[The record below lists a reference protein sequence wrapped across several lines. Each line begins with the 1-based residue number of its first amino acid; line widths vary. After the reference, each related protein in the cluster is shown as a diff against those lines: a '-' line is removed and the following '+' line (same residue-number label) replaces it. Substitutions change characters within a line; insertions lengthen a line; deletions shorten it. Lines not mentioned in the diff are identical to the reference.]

1 MPGFPAGRSLLRDL
15 FNVIAPVD
23 SAAERIVLDALGGV
37 LSGLPSGAIVA
48 IAYSG
53 GLDSSVLLDA
63 AVRVAGAARCV
74 ALHVHHGLSPNA
86 DRWLAHCEATAQAL
100 GVRFEAERVHIVRD
114 GGESMEAA
122 AREARYRALD
132 VMCAR
137 QGVAALWL
145 AHHADDQAETVLLQL
160 LRGAGV
166 TGLAAMAPQ
175 RVDEQSAVPRVRPF
189 LHLLRAQLER
199 YAHLR
204 GLRWMEDESNADTRY
219 ARNALRHEVMP
230 ALTTRF
236 PGFRDALA
244 RTARHAATAQ
254 RLLDDLA
261 QIDLRSIARDEGV
274 ALSRKALTA
283 LDDARATNV
292 MRVWIRSAALRTP
305 SAARLADMLRQLREA
320 RDGHALSVMHG
331 GARLRLYRDK
341 IYWEKRAS
349 VRLPLPESRDV
360 ELAVPSAPTDA
371 APPDIGEAERA
382 DASASVRDIKRTV
395 YLNWNGQ
402 QVWHL
407 PQWRGSVVF
416 VPATG
421 DDSGPDTVPAAL
433 LASAPLSARARTGG
447 ERMQRGLGSAARTLK
462 NLFQEMG
469 VPAWERDV
477 PLVYVGERL
486 LYVPLVGL
494 NGALLQ
500 SLPRAQTIG
509 PRWRLEWRLD
519 LLIA

>member
-1 MPGFPAGRSLLRDL
+1 MTPS
-15 FNVIAPVD
+15 VD
-23 SAAERIVLDALGGV
+23 SAAERIVLDALGGA
-37 LSGLPSGAIVA
+37 LSALPSDDAIVA
-48 IAYSG
+48 IAFSG

-63 AVRVAGAARCV
+63 AVRVMGASRCV

-86 DRWLAHCEATAQAL
+86 DRWLAHCEAAAHTL
-100 GVRFEAERVHIVRD
+100 GARFEAQRVRVARD
-114 GGESMEAA
+114 GGESVEAA

-160 LRGAGV
+160 LRGSGV
-166 TGLAAMAPQ
+166 MGLAAMAPQ
-175 RVDEQSAVPRVRPF
+175 RVDETSAAPRVRPF

-204 GLRWMEDESNADTRY
+204 GLRWIEDESNADTRY
-219 ARNALRHEVMP
+219 ARNALRHEVLP
-230 ALTTRF
+230 ALSTRF

-261 QIDLRSIARDEGV
+261 RIDLRTIARDEGA
-274 ALSRKALTA
+274 ALSRKALIA
-283 LDDARATNV
+283 LDDARAMNV
-292 MRVWIRSAALRTP
+292 MRVWIRSAALPTP
-305 SAARLADMLRQLREA
+305 SAARLGDMLRQLREA

-341 IYWEKRAS
+341 IYWEQRAPARLSLNPTVAVEKAMPAPS
-349 VRLPLPESRDV
+349 VA
-360 ELAVPSAPTDA
+360 AVP
-371 APPDIGEAERA
+371 PPGHIEHASTTATGE
-382 DASASVRDIKRTV
+382 VKRVAHLT
-395 YLNWNGQ
+395 WSGQ
-402 QVWHL
+402 EVWHL
-407 PQWRGSVVF
+407 PQWHGSLVF
-416 VPATG
+416 VATDE
-421 DDSGPDTVPAAL
+421 DDAGAHTVPAAL
-433 LASAPLSARARTGG
+433 LGTAVLSARARTGG
-447 ERMQRGLGSAARTLK
+447 ERMQRTVGSAARTLK

-477 PLVYVGERL
+477 PLIYLGDKL
-486 LYVPLVGL
+486 LYVPFLGV
-494 NGALLQ
+494 NGAVAQ
-500 SLPRAQTIG
+500 SLQPLRA
-509 PRWRLEWRLD
+509 RSERRRLEWRPD

>member
-1 MPGFPAGRSLLRDL
+1 MKTS
-15 FNVIAPVD
+15 VD

-37 LSGLPSGAIVA
+37 LSGLPPDAIIAV
-48 IAYSG
+48 AYSG
-53 GLDSSVLLDA
+53 GLDSTVLLDA
-63 AVRVAGAARCV
+63 TVRMAGAARCV

-86 DRWLAHCEATAQAL
+86 DRWLEHCNASASAL
-100 GVRFEAERVHIVRD
+100 GVRFDAERVRVRRES
-114 GGESMEAA
+114 GESIEAA
-122 AREARYRALD
+122 ARDARYRALD
-132 VMCAR
+132 LMCGR
-137 QGVAALWL
+137 QAAATLWL

-166 TGLAAMAPQ
+166 AGLAAMAPQ

-204 GLRWMEDESNADTRY
+204 GLRWIEDESNADTRY
-219 ARNALRHEVMP
+219 ARNALRHDVLP
-230 ALTTRF
+230 LLATRF

-261 QIDLRSIARDEGV
+261 RIDMRTVGRDDDA

-292 MRVWIRSAALRTP
+292 LRVWIRTAALPAP
-305 SAARLADMLRQLREA
+305 SAARLSDMLRQLREA
-320 RDGHALSVMHG
+320 RDGHALSVMNG

-341 IYWEKRAS
+341 VYWEKGIS
-349 VRLPLPESRDV
+349 EP
-360 ELAVPSAPTDA
+360 PSAHGQRGGSRSRVLQPSVASRRMADEIEDA
-371 APPDIGEAERA
+371 FAQSAGEA
-382 DASASVRDIKRTV
+382 KRTERLV
-395 YLNWNGQ
+395 WSGQ

-407 PQWRGSVVF
+407 PQWRGSLVF
-416 VPATG
+416 APTAE
-421 DDSGPDTVPAAL
+421 DDTGPDTVPAAL

-447 ERMQRGLGSAARTLK
+447 ERMRRAPASAARTLK
-462 NLFQEMG
+462 NLFQELG

-477 PLVYVGERL
+477 PLIYLGDKL

-494 NGALLQ
+494 NGAVVDA
-500 SLPRAQTIG
+500 LPPARQLG
-509 PRWRLEWRLD
+509 ERRRLEWRLD

>member
-1 MPGFPAGRSLLRDL
+1 MTAS
-15 FNVIAPVD
+15 VD

-37 LSGLPSGAIVA
+37 LSSLPSDAAIA

-53 GLDSSVLLDA
+53 GLDSTVLLDA
-63 AVRVAGAARCV
+63 AQRTAGASRCV
-74 ALHVHHGLSPNA
+74 VLHVHHGLSPNA

-100 GVRFEAERVHIVRD
+100 GVRFDAEHVRVRRD
-114 GGESMEAA
+114 GGESLEAA

-132 VMCAR
+132 LMCRR
-137 QGVAALWL
+137 QGAAALWL

-166 TGLAAMAPQ
+166 AGLAAMAPH
-175 RVDEQSAVPRVRPF
+175 RIDEASAVPRVRPF

-204 GLRWMEDESNADTRY
+204 GLSWIEDESNADTRY
-219 ARNALRHEVMP
+219 ARNALRHQVLP
-230 ALTTRF
+230 ALSTHF

-244 RTARHAATAQ
+244 RSARHAATAQ

-261 QIDLRSIARDEGV
+261 HIDLRTIARDDGA

-292 MRVWIRSAALRTP
+292 MRVWMRSAALPTP
-305 SAARLADMLRQLREA
+305 SAARLSDMLRQLREA
-320 RDGHALSVMHG
+320 RGGHALSVMHD

-341 IYWEKRAS
+341 IYWEKRAPERPPQGTRREAHEAMRLPPS
-349 VRLPLPESRDV
+349 VRLPGGAGDIDDDLSEGKREAKRV
-360 ELAVPSAPTDA
+360 EHLAWS
-371 APPDIGEAERA
+371 
-382 DASASVRDIKRTV
+382 
-395 YLNWNGQ
+395 GQ

-407 PQWRGSVVF
+407 PQWRGSLVF
-416 VPATG
+416 VPTG
-421 DDSGPDTVPAAL
+421 DDDTGADTVPAAL
-433 LASAPLSARARTGG
+433 LASAPLSARPRTGG
-447 ERMQRGLGSAARTLK
+447 ERMQRAPAGAARTLK
-462 NLFQEMG
+462 NLFQELG

-477 PLVYVGERL
+477 PLIYLGEKL

-494 NGALLQ
+494 NGAFAQPLAEPLR
-500 SLPRAQTIG
+500 LPLGGRG
-509 PRWRLEWRLD
+509 ERRRLEWRLD